1 MKYMYFY
8 SNNSICKIDNFDEYD
23 ILNDMV
29 GNFITHSKEVSN
41 KTINKEK
48 KDNKYLHIFKE
59 HKING
64 CSIWKWFASY
74 VLD

>member
-8 SNNSICKIDNFDEYD
+8 SNNSICKIDN
-23 ILNDMV
+23 LV

-48 KDNKYLHIFKE
+48 KDNKYLYIFKE